1 MVKVKGRFYH
11 DIALFL
17 KGTKDTR
24 VAKNQL
30 IIEFILSDRIII
42 YHIVLSFVRPTSI

>member
-1 MVKVKGRFYH
+1 MVKVKGQFYH

-30 IIEFILSDRIII
+30 IIEFILSDRII